1 MGLQTKNNLRFIY
14 IALIIVA
21 ILGFLLSA
29 VVIDIKMLN
38 ISEGFGARNIFSLL
52 GKTAS
57 SPSGMSSSQG
67 KLLELIDGNDM
78 FAEVKV
84 KFSISVT
91 AYFLV
96 ILTLLINL
104 VLVLLKKW
112 KKVVTVISFVSFTL
126 FSYAGYSM
134 MSLSKVLYNA
144 LEESLGFL
152 ATLVNISEMVKF
164 SLGTGYWLTFTAL
177 ATIFFIE
184 VVVLIAGKI
193 KIRGKINHG

>member
-164 SLGTGYWLTFTAL
+164 SLGTGYWL
-177 ATIFFIE
+177 
-184 VVVLIAGKI
+184 VSV
-193 KIRGKINHG
+193 